1 MRKVV
6 LYTLMSLD
14 GAVDDLGTYF
24 QDFDE
29 PMYGYLAEVIATQ
42 DTVLLGR
49 RTYDEWAPIWPTSDH
64 QPFAGFINDVA
75 KVVVTST
82 TPPTTWANST
92 VAEGPVEEVV
102 RDLRARSGGDIGV
115 HGSITLARSLLRAGL
130 VDELRL
136 VVAPVIDG
144 KGRRL
149 FDESLDMRRLELV
162 RAAGTPSG
170 SLLLSYRRG

>member
-1 MRKVV
+1 
-6 LYTLMSLD
+6 MSLD

-24 QDFDE
+24 EDFDDQ
-29 PMYGYLAEVIATQ
+29 MYGYLADVIATQ

-64 QPFAGFINDVA
+64 QPFAGFINHVA

-82 TPPTTWANST
+82 TPPTIWANST
-92 VAEGPVEEVV
+92 VAEAPVEQVV
-102 RDLRARSGGDIGV
+102 RELREQPGRDIGI

-136 VVAPVIDG
+136 VGAPVIDG

-149 FDESLDMRRLELV
+149 FDESVDLRRLELV
-162 RAAGTPSG
+162 RAVGTSSG